1 VVARSEPDGRGLLPG
16 CTVNFVGRL
25 SADQIVEAFREDHC
39 VKALG
44 RSWPSTESER
54 AQLLKDAGRPID
66 NILKLAWSLYTLDRD
81 EALKTVHLTVWPPP
95 LYLGDMIDA
104 FKSNK
109 RPTPTKVANLAANWM
124 QGGFDPDE
132 FLLIG
137 YEVSP
142 THIQLED
149 GYNSSTTAGL
159 VGVLPAKI
167 KICLGQAPHP
177 L

>member
-1 VVARSEPDGRGLLPG
+1 M
-16 CTVNFVGRL
+16 NFVGRL
-25 SADQIVEAFREDHC
+25 SADQIVEAFREDHG
-39 VKALG
+39 VKALD
-44 RSWPSTESER
+44 RPWPSTEFER
-54 AQLLKDAGRPID
+54 AQLLKDAKRPID
-66 NILKLAWSLYTLDRD
+66 HILKLAWSLYTLDRD
-81 EALKTVHLTVWPPP
+81 EALKIVHLTVWPPP

-109 RPTPTKVANLAANWM
+109 RATPTKVVSLAVKWT

-137 YEVSP
+137 YEIFP

-149 GYNSSTTAGL
+149 GYNSSTAAGL
-159 VGVLPAKI
+159 AGVLPATI
-167 KICLGQAPHP
+167 KMCLGQAPHP